1 VGKEGKAMTEAEW
14 LSAPYDEDVLQF
26 LRLGRKT
33 TPRKIRLFC
42 CGLVRREIEW
52 LRHPWGQELL
62 SLAER
67 FADGRA
73 PKVEMGRVHRYVL
86 RRIMQ
91 GALPETTEEERRINN
106 ATKMALGAACPDV
119 WSAASTFVMVPE
131 CRAGEDEFLRDVV
144 GNPFQPMAVNA
155 AWLAWND
162 RGIQKIAQHIYNDHA
177 FDSLPVLADALEE
190 AGCTDAAI
198 LAHCREPGPHVRGCW
213 VVDALLG
220 KS

>member
-1 VGKEGKAMTEAEW
+1 VKQVVPMTEAEW

-26 LRLGRKT
+26 LRRGRKT

-42 CGLVRREIEW
+42 CGLARREIEW

-62 SLAER
+62 ALAER
-67 FADGRA
+67 FADGRTTKA
-73 PKVEMGRVHRYVL
+73 EMGRVHRYVL
-86 RRIMQ
+86 RRIMR

-106 ATKMALGAACPDV
+106 TTKLALWAACPNV
-119 WSAASTFVMVPE
+119 WQAASAFVMVPE

-144 GNPFQPMAVNA
+144 GNPFRPAVVNA

-162 RGIQKIAQHIYNDHA
+162 RAIQKIAQHSYNDYA
-177 FDSLPVLADALEE
+177 FDNLPVLADALEE
-190 AGCTDAAI
+190 AGCTDADI
-198 LAHCREPGPHVRGCW
+198 LGHLRGPGPHVRGCW

-220 KS
+220 KM